1 MTLNTSSSRIL
12 RGWWEVLTKTI
23 KEFCPLILWVHQQ
36 KNFESQH
43 LSRRRRICSLKQNFS
58 RRSAIDPLHSKIMMQ
73 FLNTVLYT
81 SLGILTMRIFSK
93 NQELIACAIV
103 YFHDHKVWFKGD
115 AARGVGCPSLLGVK
129 GSGYFSGFHRY
140 LRFLG
145 SNCHMG
151 YKSLL
156 FVLCLTLWRTNVT
169 HASTFL

>member
-43 LSRRRRICSLKQNFS
+43 LSRRRRKCSLKQNFS
-58 RRSAIDPLHSKIMMQ
+58 RRSAIDPLHSKIMML

-93 NQELIACAIV
+93 NQELIGCAIV
-103 YFHDHKVWFKGD
+103 YFHDHKVWFNCD
-115 AARGVGCPSLLGVK
+115 AARGVGCPSLSGVK
-129 GSGYFSGFHRY
+129 GSGYFLADSTDTWVFWIQIVIWDIN
-140 LRFLG
+140 LF
-145 SNCHMG
+145 
-151 YKSLL
+151 SLF
-156 FVLCLTLWRTNVT
+156 FVSLYEEPM
-169 HASTFL
+169 

>member
-1 MTLNTSSSRIL
+1 MTLNTSCVL

-36 KNFESQH
+36 KNFESQY
-43 LSRRRRICSLKQNFS
+43 LSRRRRKCSLKQNFS
-58 RRSAIDPLHSKIMMQ
+58 RRSAIDPLHSKI
-73 FLNTVLYT
+73 YT

-93 NQELIACAIV
+93 NQELIGCAIV

-115 AARGVGCPSLLGVK
+115 AARGVGCPSLSGVK

-140 LRFLG
+140 LSFLD

-151 YKSLL
+151 YKSVL